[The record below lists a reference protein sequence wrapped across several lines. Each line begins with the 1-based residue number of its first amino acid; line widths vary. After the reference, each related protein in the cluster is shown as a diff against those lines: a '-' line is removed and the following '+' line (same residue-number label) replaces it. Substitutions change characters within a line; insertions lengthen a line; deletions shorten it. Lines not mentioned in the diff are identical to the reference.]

1 MSKKQHSHLR
11 TIVSIL
17 MIGLLL
23 PTGSIQTGFLI
34 GTAAAITE
42 TQLSITPL
50 SLGTH
55 HVPEG
60 SGIVASRTYPG
71 IYWMIADSGNPAS
84 LYAIDGTGAMKNIFQ
99 VAGAT
104 NYDWEDIAIDSNGY
118 IWIGDI
124 GDNSQT
130 RNDYVLYRVS
140 EPNPYSTATSI
151 PSTAYHFNYPNE
163 ARDGEALFVWQGI
176 PHVVQKRSITTE
188 VYAFPTVDPSKK
200 VTLNYVGTFTG
211 GIYITGADI
220 SADGRR
226 LALINDINDYH
237 WIIERSATSTNVADF
252 FTSPTKQWRINFP
265 NQQGEAIGFLPGN
278 YSFVVASEQGGFWK
292 VQQPQYDQQNSTTTT
307 TTAAV
312 LPATTTTTASAS
324 ATYTL
329 SFQGYDYDNKG
340 EVSILVNNQLV
351 ASLPT
356 ADSTQNNNMFK
367 SFSLGIT
374 KYVVSGSNSV
384 IFRQNIYSSGVQN
397 VQVTGPSGV
406 LLSDSASHTL
416 LAAGTSSVNYSFNT
430 LTGTTTT
437 TTSSIPSS
445 LPSLTL
451 SFQGYDYDNQG
462 EASVLV
468 DNQVVAT
475 LPTANSPQNNNIFT
489 NYSFD
494 ISKFLTPGSNTLT
507 FKQNIYSSGVENV
520 KLAELNSAIYSNSTY
535 YYIQAGV
542 NGSVTYKFNAPTSSA
557 SNTTT
562 TTITTTTTATT
573 TTTNAAPFRFVVMGD
588 SRGTIAASPVD
599 TAVLSQVSNT
609 ANGFNPAF
617 QLFTGDL
624 CYDFSQG
631 NCPSVWK
638 STENSNLL
646 PKTVPI
652 MGNHDAGDNTLWQSN
667 FNIGS
672 IVASFGGTRYSYRSG
687 QDSLDFSFDYG
698 NSHFVGMAVIDDVS
712 STRPSADQLNWLDAD
727 LTTSERTGCGGTGC
741 ALTFI
746 EWHAPVYC
754 VSNSHCSPPP
764 IPPAQWATITN
775 AHPSVTAIFH
785 GHEHVL
791 AYTHID
797 SSKISGVNTNR
808 GYEEFIMGGAG
819 APLYGCTSRADWCN
833 SNYGFIVVDVS
844 GTTVTAQ
851 IYDMNGAPL
860 HTAWTFNKNPTTTS
874 TATTTTTTTVSGLPS
889 GSTTYSLSFK
899 GYDYDNKGEVTILV
913 NNQVVATLPAV
924 ESTQNNNIF
933 TSFSMDISKY
943 IVSGSNTITFK
954 QNLYSSGVQSVQVTG
969 PSGVL
974 LSDNTY
980 NGLWTGGPTTATYN
994 FVV

>member
-1 MSKKQHSHLR
+1 MSKKQHSHLQ
-11 TIVSIL
+11 TIASIL

-23 PTGSIQTGFLI
+23 PTGSTQTGFLI

-42 TQLSITPL
+42 QQLSIIPL

-84 LYAIDGTGAMKNIFQ
+84 LYAIDGTGAMVNIFP

-104 NYDWEDIAIDSNGY
+104 NVDWEDIAIDSNGY

-130 RNDYVLYRVS
+130 RSDYVLYRVG
-140 EPNPYSTATSI
+140 EPNPYSTVTNI
-151 PSTAYHFNYPNE
+151 PSTAYHFNYPNG
-163 ARDGEALFVWQGI
+163 ARDSEAFFVWQGI
-176 PHVVQKRSITTE
+176 PYIVQKRSITTE

-237 WIIERSATSTNVADF
+237 WIIERSASSTNVADF
-252 FTSPTKQWRINFP
+252 FTSPTKQWRIYYS

-292 VQQPQYDQQNSTTTT
+292 VQQPQYDQQSSITTTSTTNALPTSTTTT
-307 TTAAV
+307 
-312 LPATTTTTASAS
+312 PSAS

-329 SFQGYDYDNKG
+329 SFQGYDYDNQG
-340 EVSILVNNQLV
+340 EVSVHVNNQEV
-351 ASLPT
+351 AILPVV
-356 ADSTQNNNMFK
+356 DSYQNNNAFT
-367 SFSLGIT
+367 SFSFDIT
-374 KYVVSGSNSV
+374 NYALSGGNTVTFS
-384 IFRQNIYSSGVQN
+384 QNLYSSGVKN
-397 VQVTGPSGV
+397 VQVTGSNGV
-406 LLSDSASHTL
+406 PLLNDSTYHIL
-416 LAAGTSSVNYSFNT
+416 LAGGTSSVTYRFNT
-430 LTGTTTT
+430 LQSTTTTSTTTPPTTTT
-437 TTSSIPSS
+437 TTTP
-445 LPSLTL
+445 
-451 SFQGYDYDNQG
+451 
-462 EASVLV
+462 
-468 DNQVVAT
+468 AT
-475 LPTANSPQNNNIFT
+475 
-489 NYSFD
+489 
-494 ISKFLTPGSNTLT
+494 G
-507 FKQNIYSSGVENV
+507 
-520 KLAELNSAIYSNSTY
+520 AI
-535 YYIQAGV
+535 
-542 NGSVTYKFNAPTSSA
+542 
-557 SNTTT
+557 
-562 TTITTTTTATT
+562 
-573 TTTNAAPFRFVVMGD
+573 PFRFVVMGD
-588 SRGTIAASPVD
+588 SRGNSAAQPVN
-599 TAVLSQVSNT
+599 TGALSQVSNK

-638 STENSNLL
+638 STMNSNLL
-646 PKTVPI
+646 SKTVPI
-652 MGNHDAGDNTLWQSN
+652 MGNHDSTDIALWQSN

-672 IVASFGGTRYSYRSG
+672 IVSSFGGTRYNYRSG

-727 LTTSERTGCGGTGC
+727 LTTAERTGCGGTGC
-741 ALTFI
+741 ALTFL

-754 VSNSHCSPPP
+754 TSDSHCPTPAP
-764 IPPAQWATITN
+764 APPAQWTTITN

-785 GHEHVL
+785 GHEHVI

-808 GYEEFIMGGAG
+808 EYEEFITGGAG
-819 APLYGCTSRADWCN
+819 APLYGCTSRANWCT
-833 SNYGFIVVDVS
+833 SNYGFAVVDVS
-844 GTTVTAQ
+844 GTTVTVQ
-851 IYDMNGAPL
+851 IYDINGVPL
-860 HTAWTFNKNPTTTS
+860 HTAWTFTKNP
-874 TATTTTTTTVSGLPS
+874 TTTTTTTTTTASGIPS
-889 GSTTYSLSFK
+889 GSAPCILSFQ

-913 NNQVVATLPAV
+913 NNQVVATLPTID
-924 ESTQNNNIF
+924 SPQNNNVF
-933 TSFSMDISKY
+933 TSFTMDISKY
-943 IVSGSNTITFK
+943 AVLGSNTITFK
-954 QNLYSSGVQSVQVTG
+954 QNIYSSGVQRVQVTRTG
-969 PSGVL
+969 EIL
-974 LSDNTY
+974 LSYSTY
-980 NGLWTGGPTTATYN
+980 KSLSTSGTTTATYN
-994 FVV
+994 FYV